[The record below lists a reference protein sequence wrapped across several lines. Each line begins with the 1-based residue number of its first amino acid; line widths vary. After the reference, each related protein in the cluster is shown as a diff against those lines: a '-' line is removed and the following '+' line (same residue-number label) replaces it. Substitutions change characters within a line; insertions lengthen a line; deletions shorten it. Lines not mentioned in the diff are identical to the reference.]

1 MKLRLLLLSWL
12 GGLLFL
18 AGVLIGL
25 SLSAAI
31 TWGESEARI
40 YSSYNG
46 DSGLRLKC
54 PLMLSP
60 VESGVV
66 NAEIINLTDEDI
78 KPVVSAEISH
88 GKGPREIRQTVS
100 LAPIA
105 SETIQWAVDSSDV
118 IFERLILVNALQ
130 SRYGDNPSRS
140 GSCGILLFSLWG
152 LTGLETF
159 HLVFAVSI
167 TMMLSGGWL
176 WLYARRP
183 LDKFSGNIV
192 QINAILFSI
201 TILALLSTL
210 ARWWGLALFFDALI
224 ILVMGVIITEFVLFS
239 QKYRE

>member
-1 MKLRLLLLSWL
+1 VKLRLLLLSWL

-18 AGVLIGL
+18 AGILIGL

-46 DSGLRLKC
+46 DSSLRLKC

-60 VESGVV
+60 AESGVV
-66 NAEIINLTDEDI
+66 YAEIINLTDEDI

-105 SETIQWAVDSSDV
+105 SETIQWPVDSSDI
-118 IFERLILVNALQ
+118 IFERLILVNVLQ

-140 GSCGILLFSLWG
+140 GSCSILLFSLFG
-152 LTGLETF
+152 LTGMQTF
-159 HLVFAVSI
+159 ALVFAVSLI
-167 TMMLSGGWL
+167 LILSGGLL

-192 QINAILFSI
+192 QINSVLLGV
-201 TILALLSTL
+201 TLLALLSTWL
-210 ARWWGLALFFDALI
+210 RWWGLALFFDALI
-224 ILVMGVIITEFVLFS
+224 LLVMGVIITEFVLFS